1 MNMYELEDLFDM
13 RSVVGARLE
22 EILEEK
28 GYTKAE
34 LYKNTK
40 VSRPTIDKILAGTI
54 TSKKNYENHMEKIM
68 NFLKITPDILLGN
81 KVCGNNSIREIRNLI
96 RFSTKEMACK
106 TGISIKRLR
115 QIEAGE
121 EATTAELRDIAVQL
135 FTSTRILKGEYF
147 FEPQVGEMDALLKH
161 ENKENV
167 IGGFWGHVGILLKGT
182 SKYHWFPITGNE
194 KERICEQMNQQQLVI
209 SCMNNKVLY
218 LYLPNVVEI
227 TFSDFDCDIPCNKD
241 WDPSVD
247 CGETPLAFYEALE
260 DYEEYQFMEPEEK
273 AKFISPNLER
283 ILNVYVEKE
292 HLTDEH
298 IWSLL
303 NDSMIHYISGR
314 NDLVRINFDT
324 DTISDQIAMVY
335 GYEMD
340 EIDDNFL
347 YFTNELDKSEVFVNI
362 KSISM
367 IEVPLLKIE
376 KAICEAE
383 K

>member
-1 MNMYELEDLFDM
+1 
-13 RSVVGARLE
+13 
-22 EILEEK
+22 
-28 GYTKAE
+28 
-34 LYKNTK
+34 
-40 VSRPTIDKILAGTI
+40 
-54 TSKKNYENHMEKIM
+54 
-68 NFLKITPDILLGN
+68 
-81 KVCGNNSIREIRNLI
+81 
-96 RFSTKEMACK
+96 
-106 TGISIKRLR
+106 
-115 QIEAGE
+115 
-121 EATTAELRDIAVQL
+121 
-135 FTSTRILKGEYF
+135 
-147 FEPQVGEMDALLKH
+147 MDALLKH